1 MFESRQI
8 TDEEYKTIVNTI
20 RNGYIDLD
28 GITRKPNEQVADILV
43 LEANLGCRIND
54 IISLTTDSFYFDK
67 GESLWKIN
75 IIEQKT
81 EKKRCLPIPRAI
93 KDYIDEIAGKNYTDD
108 ERLFSIS
115 APAVWKAL
123 KICTRSLNYENVGC
137 HSMRKFWAANL
148 YKNSNYNTELVS
160 QALNHSSVAVTRK
173 YLKISSKEMED
184 AINKTVHIA

>member
-20 RNGYIDLD
+20 RNGYIDID
-28 GITRKPNEQVADILV
+28 GITRKPNDQVADILV

-75 IIEQKT
+75 IVEQKT
-81 EKKRCLPIPRAI
+81 GKERRLPIPKAV
-93 KDYIDEIAGKNYTDD
+93 KKYIDEIAGKNYSDD

-123 KICTRSLNYENVGC
+123 KICTRTLNYENVGC
-137 HSMRKFWAANL
+137 HSMRKFGAMNL
-148 YKNSNYNTELVS
+148 LKACNYNTEMVS
-160 QALNHSSVAVTRK
+160 QWLNHSSVKITRT
-173 YLKISSKEMED
+173 YLHLSNKEMEQ
-184 AINKTVHIA
+184 ALNKSVHIA

>member
-8 TDEEYKTIVNTI
+8 TDDEYRTIIQTI
-20 RNGYIDLD
+20 RQGYVDND

-54 IISLTTDSFYFDK
+54 IISLTTDNFYFDK
-67 GESLWKIN
+67 GEMMWKIH

-81 EKKRCLPIPRAI
+81 GKERRLPVPDSV
-93 KDYIDEIAGKNYTDD
+93 KSFIDEISGKNYTDD
-108 ERLFSIS
+108 ERLFSIK

-123 KICTRSLNYENVGC
+123 KICTATLGYECVSC
-137 HSMRKFWAANL
+137 HSLRKFWSMNL
-148 YKNSNYNTELVS
+148 YRNSNYNVELVS

-184 AINKTVHIA
+184 AISKSVNIA

>member
-8 TDEEYKTIVNTI
+8 TDEEYRTIIQTI
-20 RNGYIDLD
+20 RQGYVDND

-67 GESLWKIN
+67 GEMMWKIH

-81 EKKRCLPIPRAI
+81 GKERRLPVPDPVKKF
-93 KDYIDEIAGKNYTDD
+93 IDEIAGKNYTDD
-108 ERLFSIS
+108 ERLFSIK

-123 KICTRSLNYENVGC
+123 KICTASLGYESVGC
-137 HSMRKFWAANL
+137 HSMRKFGSMNL
-148 YKNSNYNTELVS
+148 FKASNYNTELVS
-160 QALNHSSVAVTRK
+160 QWLNHSSVAVTRK
-173 YLKISSKEMED
+173 YLKISNKEMEE
-184 AINKTVHIA
+184 ALKKTVNIA